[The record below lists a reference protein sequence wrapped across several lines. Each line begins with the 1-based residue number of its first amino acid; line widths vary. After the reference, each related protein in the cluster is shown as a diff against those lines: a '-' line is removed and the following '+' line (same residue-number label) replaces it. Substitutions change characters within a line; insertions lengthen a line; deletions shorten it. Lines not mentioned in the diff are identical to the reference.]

1 MDMMIY
7 KVFLNLH
14 QSLPELTLANLV
26 SWIASASMMFGGIV
40 PYIPQYLEIRKTDN
54 ADGFSTYVCLAL
66 ILANLLRI
74 LFWFGH
80 PFEFPLLAQSVIMLA
95 TMLVML
101 QLCTKVKAIQE
112 ISTRKRKFSDSHD
125 DPLKTSSSSCK
136 LVKPF
141 KRKAFTDF
149 DARYFW
155 QWSRFIDYLLFLSLF
170 AVTSAVINYLL
181 ISFVVYVEMIG
192 FLAVFTEAMLGS
204 PQFYRNFQNKSTQ
217 GMSVQMVCCWLS
229 GDMFKTG
236 YFIVNEAPM
245 QFWVCGVLQVS
256 IDIAILLQVYCYRGQ
271 QPRRSKVA
279 PTPSSDHIS

>member
-112 ISTRKRKFSDSHD
+112 ISTRKRKFS
-125 DPLKTSSSSCK
+125 
-136 LVKPF
+136 
-141 KRKAFTDF
+141 DF